1 MLWRQCACVKRRD
14 TGIDRSAQGCDGGE
28 DMRAVQRFPFRKVY
42 FRRTDDTH
50 YIHSILPGIERVTWN
65 TEKRAIA
72 AGVTRP
78 LQVVLVPDVWSEIA
92 RRDIPVDDWLVDE
105 REQTE
110 EVDAWVK

>member
-1 MLWRQCACVKRRD
+1 
-14 TGIDRSAQGCDGGE
+14 
-28 DMRAVQRFPFRKVY
+28 MRAVQRFPFRKVY
-42 FRRTDDTH
+42 FRTTDDTRH
-50 YIHSILPGIERVTWN
+50 DIHEIAPGLELVFWN

-78 LQVVLVPDVWSEIA
+78 LQVTLVPDVWSQLA

-110 EVDAWVK
+110 EVDAWVR

>member
-1 MLWRQCACVKRRD
+1 
-14 TGIDRSAQGCDGGE
+14 
-28 DMRAVQRFPFRKVY
+28 MRAVQRFPFRKVY

-72 AGVTRP
+72 SGVTRP
-78 LQVVLVPDVWSEIA
+78 LQVVLVPDVWSQLA

-110 EVDAWVK
+110 EVDAWVR

>member
-1 MLWRQCACVKRRD
+1 MSERYITVTEDQLWIVVNDVHPDYDDGLITIRECSGGNALVSRD
-14 TGIDRSAQGCDGGE
+14 EIPAL
-28 DMRAVQRFPFRKVY
+28 
-42 FRRTDDTH
+42 
-50 YIHSILPGIERVTWN
+50 ISILPGIERVTWN

-78 LQVVLVPDVWSEIA
+78 LQVTLVPDVWSQLA

-110 EVDAWVK
+110 EVDAWAK